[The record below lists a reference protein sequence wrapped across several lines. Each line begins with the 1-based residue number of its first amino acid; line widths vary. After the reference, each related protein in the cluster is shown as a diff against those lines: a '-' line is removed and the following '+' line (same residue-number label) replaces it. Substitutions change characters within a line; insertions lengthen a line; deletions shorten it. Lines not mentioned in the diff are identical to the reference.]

1 MAEVRQDIRHI
12 VLTGLMG
19 SGKTTVGRALARR
32 LGWGW
37 RDSDLDIEAATGRTV
52 RELRDEEG
60 VDAMH
65 AREAAQVI
73 DALAAME
80 RSIISAAASVVE
92 APEARDALT
101 REGVAVIWLHASPK
115 ILASRFPEGDHRPS
129 YGDDPEAFLAEQAAR
144 REPLVAGPGGFMI
157 DVDQLTPEEVV
168 ARAIEVLG

>member
-19 SGKTTVGRALARR
+19 SGKTTVGSALAKR

-37 RDSDLDIEAATGRTV
+37 RDSDVDIEAATGRTV

-73 DALAAME
+73 DALAVTE
-80 RSIISAAASVVE
+80 RTVISAAASVVE

-101 REGVAVIWLHASPK
+101 RNDVAVIWLHASPK
-115 ILASRFPEGDHRPS
+115 ILASRFPTGDHRPS
-129 YGDDPEAFLAEQAAR
+129 YGDDPEAFLAEQAAK
-144 REPLVAGPGGFMI
+144 REPMVAGLGGVMI
-157 DVDQLTPEEVV
+157 DVDPLTPEQVV
-168 ARAIEVLG
+168 ARVIEDLR